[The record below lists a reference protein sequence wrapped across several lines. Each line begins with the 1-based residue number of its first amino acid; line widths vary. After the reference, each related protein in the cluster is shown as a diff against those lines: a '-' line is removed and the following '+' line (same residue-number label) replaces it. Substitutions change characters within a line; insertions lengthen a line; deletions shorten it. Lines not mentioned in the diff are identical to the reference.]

1 MKSVFCFLFLNWKT
15 IGCLGTPTRISFEK
29 EKTKFV
35 FMPCRT
41 GNCIPVLHSLN
52 FHRLKDQNFSLFS
65 TFQMFFICTLFSYNN
80 FENSWKC
87 YFKIPWS
94 MLNFCIFSKIKYKPC
109 GWAINLGDKYQSFL
123 ISIFLL
129 SLPVMKVRPRNFG
142 SSHQIYCR
150 RRSWAMEVIAT
161 VGIKF

>member
-1 MKSVFCFLFLNWKT
+1 MAVWVHLLGYLLRKRKQSLFL
-15 IGCLGTPTRISFEK
+15 CLVVQAIVFLYFIRWIFTVS
-29 EKTKFV
+29 KTKIFRC
-35 FMPCRT
+35 FPNT
-41 GNCIPVLHSLN
+41 LN
-52 FHRLKDQNFSLFS
+52 ITF
-65 TFQMFFICTLFSYNN
+65 TFQMFFICTRFSYNN

-129 SLPVMKVRPRNFG
+129 SLPVMKVRPWNFG
-142 SSHQIYCR
+142 SSQQIYCR

>member
-1 MKSVFCFLFLNWKT
+1 MAVWVHLLGYLLRKRKQSLFL
-15 IGCLGTPTRISFEK
+15 CLVVQAIVFLYFIRWIFTVS
-29 EKTKFV
+29 KTKIFRC
-35 FMPCRT
+35 FPNT
-41 GNCIPVLHSLN
+41 LN
-52 FHRLKDQNFSLFS
+52 ITF

-150 RRSWAMEVIAT
+150 RRSWAMEVIVT